1 MAQKKNIPT
10 PRAPKKP
17 TTFTHHQ
24 DSRTDSYFWLRDLK
38 DPDTKKYINAEN
50 KYSEAI
56 LSPLKDFKEKLFKE
70 LKSSINENETSAAT
84 PVDDWL
90 YFSQVKKGQQYK
102 AYYRKP
108 RKGGRS
114 QLLLDCNQL
123 AKGKRYFSL
132 GAFEVSPDHQWLA
145 YAVDFSGNE
154 KYTVH
159 FKDLNSGKILKKS
172 IKDVSDNIVWANDN
186 ETLYYSQLDEN
197 HRPDKALRF
206 NIKIDDKGTL
216 IFEEKDQKH
225 FVGVGKTADLQWIL
239 IESSGVVTSE
249 IWFGSANEAKTKF
262 DCFLARQEGHEY
274 SINTRQG
281 HFYIRSNENATNFK
295 LMITPIDRF
304 QKKNWVE
311 FIPEDKDSLFR
322 GCMLFEDF
330 LVLAYFKN
338 ALPLVKIYNFEKE
351 KYSVIK
357 FKEKA
362 FSLSFVGNEEFKC
375 RKLRLLIES
384 PVSPETIIDYDMETG
399 RRSVVKIQ
407 KVNKFKSSDYKCER
421 LMIPAHD
428 GKKIPVTIF
437 YKKGFKKNGKQ
448 PLMLYGYGS
457 YGAIIQPSFIRR
469 SLPLLNRGFAYAIA
483 HIRGG
488 QDLGRAWYEDGK
500 FLNKKN
506 SFHDFISTA
515 DWLVQSKWTSP
526 KKLAIMG
533 GSAGGMLMGAV
544 TNMRPDL
551 FQVCV
556 AHVPFVDVIN
566 TMFDDSLPLTKMEYK
581 EWGDPH
587 DKKFYEYMK
596 SYSPYD
602 NIKPQRYPNML
613 ITGGLHDF
621 RVTFWEPTKWT
632 AKLRQLKVGDETIL
646 LKIKMAA
653 GHFGASGRFD
663 YFKEEAEALAFIIKY
678 LDLPLK

>member
-1 MAQKKNIPT
+1 MAQKKNVLAPM
-10 PRAPKKP
+10 APKKP
-17 TTFTHHQ
+17 KTFHQ
-24 DSRTDSYFWLRDLK
+24 HKDLRTDPYFWLRDLK

-50 KYSEAI
+50 KYSEAQ
-56 LSPLKDFKEKLFKE
+56 LEPLNDFKEKLFKE

-84 PVDDWL
+84 PVDEWL
-90 YFSQVKKGQQYK
+90 YFSKVKKGQQYK
-102 AYYRKP
+102 AYYRKLK
-108 RKGGRS
+108 KGGRP
-114 QLLLDCNQL
+114 QLLLDSNKL
-123 AKGKRYFSL
+123 AKGKKYFSL
-132 GAFEVSPDHQWLA
+132 GTFEVSPNHQWLA

-159 FKDLNSGKILKKS
+159 FKNLTSGKILKKS
-172 IKDVSDNIVWANDN
+172 IKDVSDNVVWANDN

-197 HRPDKALRF
+197 HRPDKAFRY
-206 NIKIDDKGTL
+206 NINSAAKGTL
-216 IFEEKDQKH
+216 IYEEKDQKH
-225 FVGVGKTADLQWIL
+225 FVGVGKTSDHQWIL
-239 IESSGVVTSE
+239 IESSGAITSE
-249 IWFGSANEAKTKF
+249 IWFGSANENKPSF
-262 DCFLARQEGHEY
+262 ECFLPRKEGHEY
-274 SINTRQG
+274 SIGSRQG
-281 HFYIRSNENATNFK
+281 YFYIRSNENATNFK
-295 LMITPIDRF
+295 LMIAPMDRID
-304 QKKNWVE
+304 KKNWIE
-311 FIPEDKDSLFR
+311 FIPEGKESLFR
-322 GCMLFEDF
+322 GFMLFEGF

-338 ALPLVKIYNFEKE
+338 ALPVVKIYNFQKE
-351 KYSVIK
+351 RYSDVK
-357 FKEKA
+357 FKENA
-362 FSLSFVGNEEFKC
+362 FSLSFIGNEEFNC
-375 RKLRLLIES
+375 RQLRMLIES
-384 PVSPETIIDYDMETG
+384 PVSPETIIDYDMLTA
-399 RRSVVKIQ
+399 RTSVVKTQ

-421 LMIPAHD
+421 LMIPSHD
-428 GKKIPVTIF
+428 GKKIPVTVF
-437 YKKGFKKNGKQ
+437 YKKGFKKNGQQ

-506 SFHDFISTA
+506 TFHDFISVA
-515 DWLVQSKWTSP
+515 DWLVEKKWTNP
-526 KKLAIMG
+526 KKMAIMG

-544 TNMRPDL
+544 VNMRPDL

-566 TMFDDSLPLTKMEYK
+566 TMFDDTLPLTKMEYK
-581 EWGDPH
+581 EWGDPN
-587 DKKFYEYMK
+587 DKKFYDYMK

-602 NIKPQRYPNML
+602 NVKAQRYPNML

-632 AKLRQLKVGDETIL
+632 AKLRELKTGDETIL